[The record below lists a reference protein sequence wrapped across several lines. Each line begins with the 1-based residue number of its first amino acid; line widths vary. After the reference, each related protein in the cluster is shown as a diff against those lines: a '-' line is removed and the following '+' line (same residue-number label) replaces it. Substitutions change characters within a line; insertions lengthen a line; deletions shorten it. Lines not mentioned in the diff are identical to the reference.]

1 MGSIRNFK
9 LAAAAS
15 LLAATAGPLAPAA
28 AAQRSDAALLPVKV
42 EAATGR
48 ILVTLP
54 PPGPDGSS
62 GRFLYAS
69 ALRTGLG
76 SAPIRLD
83 HAMNGPTEV
92 LAFRRY
98 GRKMAVLFENPRFRA
113 TGGAEVQ
120 RGARESFP
128 ASAVWMTDVISTAP
142 DGSVVIDLASFL
154 TRDAVGIAK
163 ALNSPAGGGKGFK
176 LAEALSAAD
185 PASVKVFP
193 DNIEMEAIQTYQSDT
208 PGEEVSEIA
217 PDPRQVS
224 LVVHHSLIRLPAP
237 GYRPRR
243 FDIRSSANGTQ
254 VFDFGT
260 PLGQDVVYALANR
273 FRLEKVDPAAPR
285 SRVKKPI
292 VFYIDTAAP
301 EPVRTALAEGV
312 GWWSQAFDAA
322 GLIDAFQVRM
332 LPPEVDPLDVRYNVV
347 NWGNRLTRSWSYGQ
361 AIIDPRTGEIVK
373 SSVVLGSL
381 RVRQDMVIFESL
393 VGAGETNG
401 GSPSD
406 PVQVSLAR
414 LRQLGAHE
422 VGHALGFMHN
432 FAGSTQGRTSVM
444 DYPGPNILLKDGR
457 IDLSDAYA
465 SGIGTWDKFAVDWLY
480 ADPAPGIDPDQAAD
494 AKARAAEQAGMRFVT
509 DIDGRSVDG
518 PSPWGSM
525 WDNGPDPAAEL
536 VRMMEV
542 RRVAIAGFGPHVL
555 RQGEP
560 LSNLRRKFVPVWLL
574 HRYQVDAAA
583 KLVGGVDLS
592 YAVAGDGRPPASPVP
607 AAAQNA
613 AIDAL
618 TRTLGASELHVPD
631 PLVGML
637 SSGINGRPDVQFDR
651 EVFRNAGSAA
661 FDPLV
666 ATDVAAQV
674 TLDALLAPNR
684 LARLYIQHIRDP
696 ELPGLETMLDRL
708 TAATLPAHMDETQ
721 RRIAYRTL
729 LTMARTAREAQT
741 APEVAAILS
750 DRVQQAADR
759 FRAARGTDGAAAWA
773 RGMGTMLDDPDLLK
787 RELDR
792 IPRVPEIPPGMPI
805 GGAETDWFS
814 EFPLIA
820 SKP

>member
-1 MGSIRNFK
+1 MRSTRSFK
-9 LAAAAS
+9 LAAALG
-15 LLAATAGPLAPAA
+15 LLASPGPLVPIA
-28 AAQRSDAALLPVKV
+28 AAQRHEVPLLPVKV
-42 EAATGR
+42 ETETGR

-54 PPGPDGSS
+54 PPAPDGTAA
-62 GRFLYAS
+62 RFLYAS

-83 HAMNGPTEV
+83 RAMNGSTEII
-92 LAFRRY
+92 AFRRY
-98 GRKMAVLFENPRFRA
+98 GKKMAVLFENPRFRA
-113 TGGAEVQ
+113 TGGDDVQ
-120 RGARESFP
+120 RGARDSFP
-128 ASAVWMTDVISTAP
+128 ASTVWMTDIISTAP
-142 DGSVVIDLASFL
+142 DGSTVIDIAPFL
-154 TRDAVGIAK
+154 TRDAVGIAA

-176 LAEALSAAD
+176 LAETLSAAD

-193 DNIEMEAIQTYQSDT
+193 DNIEMEAVQTYQSDA

-217 PDPRQVS
+217 PDARQVS
-224 LVVHHSLIRLPAP
+224 FAVHHSLIRLPPP
-237 GYRPRR
+237 GYRSRR

-273 FRLEKVDPAAPR
+273 FRLEKIDPGAPR
-285 SRVKKPI
+285 SRVRKPI

-332 LPPEVDPLDVRYNVV
+332 LPPDVDPLDVRYNVV

-361 AIIDPRTGEIVK
+361 AITDPRTGEIVK

-393 VGAGETNG
+393 VGTGETNS
-401 GSPSD
+401 GSPND
-406 PVQVSLAR
+406 PVQVALAR
-414 LRQLGAHE
+414 IRQLGAHE

-444 DYPGPNILLKDGR
+444 DYPGPNILLKGGR

-480 ADPAPGIDPDQAAD
+480 GDPAPEIDPDKAAD
-494 AKARAAEQAGMRFVT
+494 AKARAVEQAGMRFVT

-525 WDNGPDPAAEL
+525 WDNGPDPVAEL
-536 VRMMEV
+536 TRMMEV
-542 RRVAIAGFGPHVL
+542 RRVAIAKFGPGVL

-560 LSNLRRKFVPVWLL
+560 LANLRRKFVPVWLL

-592 YAVAGDGRPPASPVP
+592 YAVTGDGRPPASPVP
-607 AAAQNA
+607 ARAQNA

-618 TRTLGASELHVPD
+618 MQTLSASELHVPD
-631 PLVGML
+631 PLIGLL
-637 SSGINGRPDVQFDR
+637 SSGVNGRADAQFDR
-651 EVFRNAGSAA
+651 EVLRNAGSAA

-684 LARLYIQHIRDP
+684 LTRLYAQHARDR

-708 TAATLPAHMDETQ
+708 TATTLPARMDETQ

-729 LTMARTAREAQT
+729 LTMARVAGDART
-741 APEVAAILS
+741 APEAAAILS
-750 DRVQQAADR
+750 DRVQRLAERLRTERGAD
-759 FRAARGTDGAAAWA
+759 DAAAWA
-773 RGMGTMLDDPDLLK
+773 RGMGAMLNDTDLLK
-787 RELDR
+787 RELDQL
-792 IPRVPEIPPGMPI
+792 PRVPEIPPGMPI

-814 EFPLIA
+814 EF
-820 SKP
+820 